1 MTIKAEPQKS
11 LRARWDQI
19 DQINEKTTIK
29 KNCEKYAAWTLP
41 YLFPQDNL
49 TKSVELPVE
58 IDSIGAQGV
67 NHLANRIISTLFPA
81 KSLFFRLR
89 IDQEMRD
96 MMEAAMAQAGMGSS
110 PDQIKAELETALQE
124 AQEQLTKAENRAA
137 DRLNMV
143 QFRPQAINAM
153 KLLIVTGNALVYHP
167 DDDSPVQVYSIRN
180 YSVVRDCSGEVVEIM
195 TRESRAFET
204 FNTEVQNALKADD
217 SYKQLY
223 ANNKVNGK
231 THANGYNDATEVT
244 IYTQIILEDDGKYH
258 VYQHADDVP
267 LPTRATY
274 TKSSLRWIPLV
285 WNLIQGEDYGRG
297 LVADFGGAFHALQ
310 VLNSSLL
317 NTAAIMGDIK
327 FFVKPTS
334 LVDVE
339 AVQNSLPG
347 SYHVGNPDDIGT
359 ALINLGNNYQILQT
373 GVDRFQRQIAQAFM
387 LTQALTRDAER
398 VTATE
403 ITRDVDELEASNA
416 GVYSRYA
423 SGWQQHLARMLLNDI
438 GFDGVGD
445 GIEPD
450 VITGMDNLSRA
461 GEAQNMRMFL
471 ADLGMLNTVPEDIRQ
486 GIKTNRF
493 IKSMGDLHQVEYSA
507 WIMTDEELQ
516 AVRQQQAMEQ
526 QQLMQQQGA
535 QQAQIEAAKSAG

>member
-49 TKSVELPVE
+49 TKSAELPVE

-204 FNTEVQNALKADD
+204 FNKEVQDALKADD

-231 THANGYNDATEVT
+231 THAKGYNDATEVT

-526 QQLMQQQGA
+526 QQLMQQQGQ